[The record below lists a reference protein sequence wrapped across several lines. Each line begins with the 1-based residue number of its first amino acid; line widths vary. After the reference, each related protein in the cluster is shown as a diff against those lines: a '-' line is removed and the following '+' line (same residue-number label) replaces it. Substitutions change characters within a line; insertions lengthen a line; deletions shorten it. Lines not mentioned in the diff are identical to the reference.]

1 MGKCCGM
8 RSKLQHSLH
17 YKENKSKI
25 QMFGFPYSTRLECI
39 LLFERVMFPQSKP
52 LLCEVTIFKMIF
64 EMSFIAHIGH
74 IFYVGTFFCDN

>member
-1 MGKCCGM
+1 
-8 RSKLQHSLH
+8 
-17 YKENKSKI
+17 
-25 QMFGFPYSTRLECI
+25 MFGFPCSARLECI

-74 IFYVGTFFCDN
+74 ILYVGTFFCDN